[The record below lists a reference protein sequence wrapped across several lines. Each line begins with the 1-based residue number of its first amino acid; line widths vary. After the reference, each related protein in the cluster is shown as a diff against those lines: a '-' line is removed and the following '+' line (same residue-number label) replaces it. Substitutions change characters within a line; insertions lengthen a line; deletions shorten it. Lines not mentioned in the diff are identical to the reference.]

1 MTTIERTATVPASPD
16 AVWAVLA
23 DFGSIAQWADNADHS
38 CLLTEQE
45 SGVGMVRRIQAGRVT
60 LVETVTTWQPG
71 TELAY
76 DIAGAPKVIRS
87 LVNTWR
93 LTPNDGGTQVTLVTD
108 VDAGPRPPQKLI
120 ARIAARQLAKASDTM
135 LAGLT
140 AELAT
145 REQTS

>member
-1 MTTIERTATVPASPD
+1 MTTIERTATVSASPD
-16 AVWAVLA
+16 EVWSVLA
-23 DFGSIAQWADNADHS
+23 DFGSIAAWADNADHS
-38 CLLTEQE
+38 CLLTEQQA
-45 SGVGMVRRIQAGRVT
+45 GVGMVRRIQAGRVT
-60 LVETVTTWQPG
+60 LVETVITWQPG
-71 TELAY
+71 VELAY

-93 LTPNDGGTQVTLVTD
+93 LSPHEGATRVTLVTD

-145 REQTS
+145 RKQPS